1 MNWNIVYVV
10 LFNLHKIYQY
20 KCNYLLWVAFT
31 YARPAIHRL
40 SKQLANLYEN
50 IYTYLTGRLDFFT
63 AAIATGQV
71 ESAERMD

>member
-1 MNWNIVYVV
+1 
-10 LFNLHKIYQY
+10 
-20 KCNYLLWVAFT
+20 
-31 YARPAIHRL
+31 L
-40 SKQLANLYEN
+40 SKQLANLYEK